1 VSIQDHPAEP
11 VVAPAATATATPGL
25 LARIRAR
32 GADPEYG
39 VSALLLGLGI
49 LVLIQTTQISAA
61 MGERGPV
68 GPKAFPTVIGV
79 GLLVVALLH
88 ALDVLRGGHGEAEAG
103 EDIELGHPADWK
115 TVGLLAGVF
124 VANIAL
130 IEPLGWPLS
139 GTLLFWGGA
148 FALGSRAPLRDVPI
162 ALAMAFGSYYV
173 FAQMLG
179 LYLPAGPLEGVI

>member
-1 VSIQDHPAEP
+1 VSIQDLPAEP
-11 VVAPAATATATPGL
+11 VVAPAATATARPRV

-68 GPKAFPTVIGV
+68 GPKAFPTAIGV
-79 GLLVVALLH
+79 GLLVVAVLH

-115 TVGLLAGVF
+115 TVGLLAGAF

-139 GTLLFWGGA
+139 GALLFWGGT
-148 FALGSRAPLRDVPI
+148 FALGSRAPLRDLPI
-162 ALAMAFGSYYV
+162 ALAMGFGSYYL
-173 FAQMLG
+173 FANALG